1 MDPFFQELKRTRE
14 AKQISLSD
22 IADITLINVRFL
34 EAIEQGNV
42 SILPQTYIRA
52 FIREYATVIGLD
64 PEQALRKYEA
74 AVAGGSLPAAAE
86 PRRTSGPEVAAI
98 PVPKEGKPSWFTGPR
113 VLVSAGVGIAL
124 IAALF
129 FFLSPGGGDAPK
141 AVEETPFQS
150 VLKETTQRLPPPPA
164 LQRPV
169 EQAKAAPVPS
179 DSLTLRA
186 AISDSLWI
194 RMAVDQE
201 PPREYLFRPNT
212 RISWKARDRFTLTL
226 GNAGN
231 VEFTLNQTPL
241 GALGPRGSVLRNVE
255 ISRRNLAAH

>member
-14 AKQISLSD
+14 AKQISLSE

-74 AVAGGSLPAAAE
+74 AIGGGALAAAAE
-86 PRRTSGPEVAAI
+86 PRRASGPVAAATS
-98 PVPKEGKPSWFTGPR
+98 VPQEGKPTWFARPR
-113 VLVSAGVGIAL
+113 VLVSAAIGIVL
-124 IAALF
+124 IAVLF
-129 FFLSPGGGDAPK
+129 FLLSPGGGDAPK
-141 AVEETPFQS
+141 AVEETPFQN
-150 VLKETTQRLPPPPA
+150 VLKETTRRLPPPPA
-164 LQRPV
+164 LQHPV
-169 EQAKAAPVPS
+169 EQPKAAPAPS

-186 AISDSLWI
+186 VISDSLWL

-212 RISWKARDRFTLTL
+212 RISWKARDHFTLTL

-231 VEFTLNQTPL
+231 VDFTLNQNPL
-241 GALGPRGSVLRNVE
+241 GALGPRGAVVRNVE
-255 ISRRNLAAH
+255 ISRRNLTAH